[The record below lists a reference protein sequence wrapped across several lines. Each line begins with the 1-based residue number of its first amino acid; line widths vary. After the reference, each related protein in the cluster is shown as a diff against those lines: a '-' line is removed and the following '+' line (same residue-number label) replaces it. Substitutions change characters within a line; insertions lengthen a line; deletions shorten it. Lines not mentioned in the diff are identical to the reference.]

1 MADKAT
7 IGAFFKFLRDKENRA
22 IPLRAQFTFTPDA
35 IDWEDM
41 AYSIEDLNL
50 IKDTNS
56 EENIVWDK
64 VNQSDFEVLNWVIKN
79 SPENIKLDNID
90 INASGILALLAKHA
104 PDSIPFDRIFIQGY
118 PAAMQG
124 LRHGKD
130 KINWSEQVDY
140 TSFPA
145 VKFLLSKEPELVDVS
160 KIDRSDPKFKELL
173 DQHGK

>member
-7 IGAFFKFLRDKENRA
+7 IGAFFKFLRDKEDRPV
-22 IPLRAQFTFTPDA
+22 PLRAQFTFTPND

-50 IKDTNS
+50 IRDTKN

-64 VNQSDFEVLNWVIKN
+64 VNQSDFDVLNWVMKN
-79 SPENIKLDNID
+79 SPENLELGKVDV
-90 INASGILALLAKHA
+90 NAKGILALLAKHA
-104 PDSIPFDRIFIQGY
+104 PDQIPFENIKIKGY
-118 PAAMQG
+118 VEALQA

-145 VKFLLSKEPELVDVS
+145 VKFLLQKAPEVVDVS
-160 KIDRSDPKFKELL
+160 KIDKSDPKFAELL
-173 DQHGK
+173 DKYGK

>member
-1 MADKAT
+1 MAEKAT
-7 IGAFFKFLRDKENRA
+7 IGKFFQFLRDKEDRE

-35 IDWEDM
+35 IDWEEL

-50 IKDTNS
+50 IKDTKS

-64 VNQSDFEVLNWVIKN
+64 VNQSDFDVLNWVMKN
-79 SPENIKLDNID
+79 SPDNLQLGNVD
-90 INASGILALLAKHA
+90 VNAKGILALLAKHA
-104 PDSIPFDRIFIQGY
+104 PEQIPFEKIQIKGY
-118 PAAMQG
+118 VEALQA

-145 VKFLLSKEPELVDVS
+145 VKFLMQKAPEVVDKS
-160 KIDRSDPKFKELL
+160 KIDTSDPKFKELL
-173 DQHGK
+173 DKIG